1 MTDKKSILIK
11 VQQYYGFKKGAEFA
25 KFLEISPQVL
35 ANWKS
40 RNTFDPV
47 IVYTK
52 CVDVNPHW
60 LLLGEGEMVK
70 EISNED
76 SSINQVNCHICVE
89 KEKIIKQQK
98 ETIGALK
105 EVIEQIKERLKE
117 KE

>member
-1 MTDKKSILIK
+1 MIDKKHILLK
-11 VQQYYGFKKGAEFA
+11 VQEYYGFKRGAEFA
-25 KFLEISPQVL
+25 EFLNISPQVL
-35 ANWKS
+35 SNWKT

-47 IVYTK
+47 ILYTK
-52 CVDVNPHW
+52 CVDINPHW

-70 EISNED
+70 EISNEY
-76 SSINQVNCHICVE
+76 SNINEADCHICVE
-89 KEKIIKQQK
+89 KERIIKQQK